1 MASPNLTTECTAFPA
16 FPVKRKA
23 RYSAEAIYFED
34 DVSVS
39 YEDDTTKHREFTL
52 VYENQSDSEQA
63 SFEAFFDARHGR
75 RDTFYVNFARTSETD
90 IKVRFDQDEV
100 EFTTDNCK
108 TWNWTVKLRK
118 VT

>member
-1 MASPNLTTECTAFPA
+1 MASPNLTTECTAVPSFPISH
-16 FPVKRKA
+16 KA
-23 RYSAEAIYFED
+23 SYGAQVIYFED

-39 YEDDTTKHREFTL
+39 FEDTATKHRSFVL
-52 VYENQSDSEQA
+52 VYECQSDSEKA

-75 RDTFYVNFARTSETD
+75 RDTFYVNFSRTSETD

-100 EFTTDNCK
+100 EFRADGPR
-108 TWNWTVKLRK
+108 TWSWSVKLRM